1 MQMRKQLS
9 KSDIKKINQEIESSY
24 GVKDFFDKKA
34 NVELVKDEFEVVT
47 LDKEP
52 FFFYLEGK
60 IIPTLKLLLKEN
72 FMKKVTIDM
81 GAVKFIASGAD
92 LMRPGIT
99 EIEDGINEGNFISVI
114 DVEHKKPIA
123 IGQAMMNSEEM
134 RNAESGKVIKNIHYV
149 GDKLWKLA

>member
-1 MQMRKQLS
+1 MRKQLS

-34 NVELVKDEFEVVT
+34 NVELVTDEFEIVT

-52 FFFYLEGK
+52 CFFYSEGK

-99 EIEDGINEGNFISVI
+99 EIDDGISEGDFISVI

-123 IGQAMMNSEEM
+123 IGQALMNSEDM
-134 RNAESGKVIKNIHYV
+134 RNADNGKVIKNIHYV
-149 GDKLWKLA
+149 GDKLWKLS

>member
-1 MQMRKQLS
+1 MRKQLS

-24 GVKDFFDKKA
+24 DVKDFFDKKA
-34 NVELVKDEFEVVT
+34 NVELVKDEFEVIM

-52 FFFYLEGK
+52 CFFYLEGK
-60 IIPTLKLLLKEN
+60 IIPTLKLLLKNN

-99 EIEDGINEGNFISVI
+99 EIDEGINEGDFISVI
-114 DVEHKKPIA
+114 DVTHKKPIA
-123 IGQAMMNSEEM
+123 IGQALMSSEDM
-134 RNAESGKVIKNIHYV
+134 CSADNGKVIKNVHYV
-149 GDKLWKLA
+149 GDKLWKLS

>member
-1 MQMRKQLS
+1 MIMRKQLS

-24 GVKDFFDKKA
+24 GVADFFDKKA
-34 NVELVKDEFEVVT
+34 NVELVKEEFEVVT

-52 FFFYLEGK
+52 CFFYLDK
-60 IIPTLKLLLKEN
+60 QIIPTLKLLLKNN
-72 FMKKVTIDM
+72 FLKKVTIDM

-99 EIEDGINEGNFISVI
+99 EIEEGIEKDDFISII
-114 DVEHKKPIA
+114 DENNKKPIA

-134 RNAESGKVIKNIHYV
+134 KATESGKVIKNIHYV
-149 GDKLWKLA
+149 GDKLWKQ